1 MKHLLEIKNLKIS
14 FDTEYGRIT
23 ALDEINFSISENE
36 IVAIVGES
44 GCGKS
49 VTSLSILKLIPSPP
63 LNIDNGYIMFNGEDL
78 LKKTEKEMR
87 KIRGRD
93 IAMIFQEPMTSL
105 NPVFTCGNQLME
117 ALQEH
122 RNLTKK
128 QSKELSIEMLRL
140 VGIPLAEQHF
150 NAYPHQMSGGMRQR
164 VMIGMAL
171 CCSPNLLIADEPTTA
186 LDVTIQAQILDL
198 LIKLKNKL
206 GMSILLIT
214 HDMGVVAQMAQR
226 VIVMYAGRVVEEASV
241 RDLFKKPSHPYT
253 QDLLNSIPKLNIKD
267 KKLQTIP
274 GNVPSLR
281 NMPSGCQFHP
291 RCRLASNLCTIATP
305 SLREIAIDHKIACWL
320 GTKDMKSIK

>member
-122 RNLTKK
+122 RN
-128 QSKELSIEMLRL
+128 
-140 VGIPLAEQHF
+140 
-150 NAYPHQMSGGMRQR
+150 
-164 VMIGMAL
+164 
-171 CCSPNLLIADEPTTA
+171 
-186 LDVTIQAQILDL
+186 
-198 LIKLKNKL
+198 
-206 GMSILLIT
+206 
-214 HDMGVVAQMAQR
+214 
-226 VIVMYAGRVVEEASV
+226 
-241 RDLFKKPSHPYT
+241 
-253 QDLLNSIPKLNIKD
+253 
-267 KKLQTIP
+267 
-274 GNVPSLR
+274 
-281 NMPSGCQFHP
+281 
-291 RCRLASNLCTIATP
+291 
-305 SLREIAIDHKIACWL
+305 
-320 GTKDMKSIK
+320 